1 MSQCQS
7 LHPDEVNEADDGNE
21 DDIEEA
27 EDENGV
33 EDDGDATNGNEY
45 NCEIR
50 KVGIWKFILFLLKLF
65 GLGYSSSQWKV
76 SAFKFLV
83 TWWITKFGANPQ
95 LLVLSSSD
103 RESLF

>member
-27 EDENGV
+27 EDENGF

-50 KVGIWKFILFLLKLF
+50 KVGI
-65 GLGYSSSQWKV
+65 
-76 SAFKFLV
+76 
-83 TWWITKFGANPQ
+83 
-95 LLVLSSSD
+95 
-103 RESLF
+103 